1 MRIPDPSSPPN
12 KTNSVGMTIV
22 RIAVL
27 LFVIG
32 ITIYIYLIRDQAKDL
47 ANYGYTG
54 IFLLSILANATII
67 LPAPGILFVFAMG
80 GVFNPAFV
88 AIAAGGGAAIGEL
101 FGYLAVF
108 SGQPVI
114 ENVALYQRIRT
125 WMQQNRQWVGPF
137 IMFLAFLPLPF
148 FDLAG
153 IASGALK
160 IPLRSFFLWC
170 LAGKMIKMLAIAYAG
185 AYSFKLIP

>member
-101 FGYLAVF
+101 SGYLAGF